1 MIDKII
7 NEWTYQLDAGYPTK
21 ESDYEILRSV
31 LQETNMLSE
40 QEIDRT
46 ILQAKGV
53 NEDEE
58 DELENDLTF
67 DGDDVNTPSTFY
79 SIEEFNNAIDN
90 YKVDGQEI
98 KNIRQF
104 HEAILKLDDASQLE
118 IKRILESNIP
128 ELQLQTTR
136 YQISGILL
144 TLLNIIMSTIT
155 VTNGEPSEL
164 WFAIVFKG
172 DVAGAVSGE
181 DDIES
186 DIIIKKGGD
195 TISLKNYKET
205 TFDLG
210 TLPGEASKF
219 LKKFEQLAALI
230 TERQPKTASMTR
242 PDVNEVLMLLD
253 QEDIQSDLDQLLNL
267 KSDVKIIQR
276 LQQDVINTLRG
287 GIGIDSADK
296 LDKYAN
302 LFCLRVDEFVKQKLS
317 MVNWWAFIIKGK
329 NILYL
334 RDTESMIKYSTHID
348 NPQSPG
354 TYLLGPGIANF
365 KGGKL
370 FVNGGSYNIS
380 KVWYDKE

>member
-118 IKRILESNIP
+118 IKRILESSIP
-128 ELQLQTTR
+128 ELELQTTR

-144 TLLNIIMSTIT
+144 TLYNIIT
-155 VTNGEPSEL
+155 VSYTHL
-164 WFAIVFKG
+164 
-172 DVAGAVSGE
+172 
-181 DDIES
+181 
-186 DIIIKKGGD
+186 
-195 TISLKNYKET
+195 
-205 TFDLG
+205 
-210 TLPGEASKF
+210 TLPT
-219 LKKFEQLAALI
+219 I
-230 TERQPKTASMTR
+230 
-242 PDVNEVLMLLD
+242 LL
-253 QEDIQSDLDQLLNL
+253 
-267 KSDVKIIQR
+267 V
-276 LQQDVINTLRG
+276 
-287 GIGIDSADK
+287 
-296 LDKYAN
+296 
-302 LFCLRVDEFVKQKLS
+302 
-317 MVNWWAFIIKGK
+317 
-329 NILYL
+329 
-334 RDTESMIKYSTHID
+334 
-348 NPQSPG
+348 
-354 TYLLGPGIANF
+354 
-365 KGGKL
+365 
-370 FVNGGSYNIS
+370 
-380 KVWYDKE
+380 